1 MKKLLVVTNG
11 YPNESGS
18 NPTHSFVKGSVD
30 ELKEEY
36 DRVDVVSPTPYY
48 PQLLSWLDIGPD
60 SYTSMNDFEDY
71 TYDNVTVSYP
81 TFFTAPTAYH
91 RSNNARYAAKAL
103 SDVPLDDYTTVLAY
117 FCDPAGLATQRFCET
132 RGFDYHLVIQENSGW
147 FEELANQPRVHR
159 LWEEAKTIF
168 RVNPDDIPH
177 LETYNSNSHYVPNG
191 YDPETFYPVSQETAR
206 EKLDLPR
213 EETILVN
220 VASLKIHH
228 KNQLNLLRGFKQ
240 IQDKHPSSLFL
251 VGEGPDREMVVDE
264 IQHLSLSEKV
274 SLIGRVPH
282 EQVNLWMNA
291 ADLFV
296 LPSYHEGNP
305 TVMFECMA
313 TGTPQVCSR
322 VGGVAEELSGGLL
335 IEDPSDSSE
344 IAQAMRKALRT
355 SWDEDEIIDASSKY
369 TWSSIA
375 STMLE
380 KIRS

>member
-1 MKKLLVVTNG
+1 MKTLLVVTNG
-11 YPNESGS
+11 YPNKSGS
-18 NPTHSFVKGSVD
+18 NSTHSFVKGSVD

-60 SYTSMNDFEDY
+60 SYTSMNDFGDY

-81 TFFTAPTAYH
+81 TFFTAPTSYH
-91 RSNNARYAAKAL
+91 RRNNARYVANAL
-103 SDVPLDDYTTVLAY
+103 SDVALDDYTTALAY

-147 FEELANQPRVHR
+147 FEELADQPRVHR

-168 RVNPDDIPH
+168 RVNPGDIPR
-177 LETYNSNSHYVPNG
+177 LEAYNSNSHYVPNG
-191 YDPETFYPVSQETAR
+191 YHPETFYLVSQEMAR

-220 VASLKIHH
+220 VASLKTHH

-240 IQDKHPSSLFL
+240 IQGEHPSSLFL
-251 VGEGPDREMVVDE
+251 VGEGPDRDSVVDE
-264 IQHLSLSEKV
+264 MQRLSLSEKV
-274 SLIGRVPH
+274 SLVGRVPH

-322 VGGVAEELSGGLL
+322 VGGVAEALSGGLL

-344 IAQAMRKALRT
+344 IAQAMSKALRT

-369 TWSSIA
+369 TWGSIA
-375 STMLE
+375 STIFE